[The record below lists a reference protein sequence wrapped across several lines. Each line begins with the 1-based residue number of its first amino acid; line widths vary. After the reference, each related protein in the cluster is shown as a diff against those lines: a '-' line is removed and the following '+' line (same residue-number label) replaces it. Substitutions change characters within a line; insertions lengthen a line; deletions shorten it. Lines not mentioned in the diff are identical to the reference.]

1 MKIFYFIILSSIF
14 FATCSP
20 YKYLAE
26 DETLLAENNIKFV
39 DGENI
44 DNKSDFRLEL
54 DTYIKQKPNTNYLWF
69 FPRETFY
76 YKNKFKTAAE
86 VPSIYDEQLA
96 IASAETLKK
105 YLRNV
110 KGYYDAEVSYEADS
124 YNKETAVDYIITT
137 GKRYTIRSIEYI
149 GEDTGVINEIKS
161 IKAESIIQPGLPL
174 DADLFNS
181 EKSRLVSYLQNIGYA
196 NFNPSYLEVKGDS
209 SNNDN
214 TVDVFINIKKP
225 TNIEKFVKY
234 SIGEINVYTDFH
246 QDQDTSLLSNTILF
260 DKNFRKEQSEYVI
273 KPKAINKVVFVQPGD
288 LYNRDDRYKTLRKLS
303 DLGTYKFANVSPF
316 ILPGKDSLIN
326 YNILLTPHEKKYVTD
341 LGSNL
346 FYSTINTL
354 SRKLFGFSVGGALQD
369 RNFFGGAESNRL
381 SAEIGFEF
389 EILNN
394 SLSTNTLSI
403 SLQDNL
409 EIPRF
414 VDWIG
419 SVKLLKNTGLLR
431 PKWYQDIKDD
441 TKTNIGIGYS
451 FQQILNQY
459 NISVINASY
468 GFTYQPNKDE
478 KLDLIQ
484 IGLNW
489 FNYDLKP
496 DFINNVIQD
505 NPLLQRSFENAFISG
520 FLFQELSYFKKSV
533 ISPRSTWAFI
543 GSFEISGLETYIAN
557 SLFNVATGSDD
568 TWKISD
574 DLQFANYV
582 RLQLDWRNYRKVT
595 QQSVFASRFYFGI
608 AVPYADD
615 IVNPYIKQLYVGG
628 PNSIRAWQSRELG
641 PGSYSEKLLN
651 PVRGQAF
658 YQTGDLKLEFN
669 FEYRF
674 DMFWLFEGAF
684 FLDGGNV
691 WTLRS
696 DVDRVGSKISSNFID
711 DIALGIGWGL
721 RWDLTYFV
729 IRSDFGYPLRY
740 PFDDLGKQWN
750 FDYVGFGNVNI
761 AVNYPF

>member
-394 SLSTNTLSI
+394 SLSTNTLS
-403 SLQDNL
+403 
-409 EIPRF
+409 
-414 VDWIG
+414 
-419 SVKLLKNTGLLR
+419 NT
-431 PKWYQDIKDD
+431 
-441 TKTNIGIGYS
+441 
-451 FQQILNQY
+451 
-459 NISVINASY
+459 
-468 GFTYQPNKDE
+468 
-478 KLDLIQ
+478 
-484 IGLNW
+484 
-489 FNYDLKP
+489 
-496 DFINNVIQD
+496 
-505 NPLLQRSFENAFISG
+505 
-520 FLFQELSYFKKSV
+520 
-533 ISPRSTWAFI
+533 
-543 GSFEISGLETYIAN
+543 
-557 SLFNVATGSDD
+557 
-568 TWKISD
+568 
-574 DLQFANYV
+574 
-582 RLQLDWRNYRKVT
+582 
-595 QQSVFASRFYFGI
+595 
-608 AVPYADD
+608 
-615 IVNPYIKQLYVGG
+615 
-628 PNSIRAWQSRELG
+628 
-641 PGSYSEKLLN
+641 
-651 PVRGQAF
+651 
-658 YQTGDLKLEFN
+658 
-669 FEYRF
+669 
-674 DMFWLFEGAF
+674 
-684 FLDGGNV
+684 
-691 WTLRS
+691 
-696 DVDRVGSKISSNFID
+696 
-711 DIALGIGWGL
+711 
-721 RWDLTYFV
+721 
-729 IRSDFGYPLRY
+729 
-740 PFDDLGKQWN
+740 
-750 FDYVGFGNVNI
+750 
-761 AVNYPF
+761 

>member
-1 MKIFYFIILSSIF
+1 MKIFYFTILSAIF
-14 FATCSP
+14 CATCSP

-26 DETLLAENNIKFV
+26 NESLLAENNIKFV
-39 DGENI
+39 DGNNVN
-44 DNKSDFRLEL
+44 NKADFKLEL
-54 DTYIKQKPNTNYLWF
+54 KTYITQKPNTNYLWF

-76 YKNKFKTAAE
+76 YKNKFKSAAE
-86 VPSIYDEQLA
+86 VPTIYDEQLT
-96 IASAETLKK
+96 IESAETLEK

-124 YNKETAVDYIITT
+124 YNKATSVNYNITT
-137 GKRYTIRSIEYI
+137 GKRYTIKSVNYI
-149 GEDTGVINEIKS
+149 GDDLAVINEIKS
-161 IKAESIIQPGLPL
+161 IQSEAFIKPGLPL
-174 DADLFNS
+174 DAVLFNN
-181 EKSRLVSYLQNIGYA
+181 EKSRLVSHLQNIGYA

-209 SNNDN
+209 TETDH
-214 TVDVFINIKKP
+214 TVEVFMVVKKP
-225 TNIEKFVKY
+225 SNIDKFVKY
-234 SIGEINVYTDFH
+234 TIGEINIYTDFYPE
-246 QDQDTSLLSNTILF
+246 QDTSLLSDSLIYY
-260 DKNFRKEQSEYVI
+260 KNFRKEEKKYVT
-273 KPKAINKVVFVQPGD
+273 KPKAINKVIFMEPGD
-288 LYNRDDRYKTLRKLS
+288 LYNRDNRYKTLRKLS

-316 ILPGKDSLIN
+316 ILPDKDSLIN
-326 YNILLTPHEKKYVTD
+326 YNILLTPHDHKFVTD
-341 LGSNL
+341 LSSNL

-354 SRKLFGFSVGGALQD
+354 SKKLFGFAVGGALQD

-381 SAEIGFEF
+381 STELGFEF
-389 EILNN
+389 EILNR
-394 SLSTNTLSI
+394 SLSTNTISI
-403 SLQDNL
+403 SIQDNL

-419 SVKLLKNTGLLR
+419 SVKLLKKTGLLR

-441 TKTNIGIGYS
+441 TKTNIGFGYS
-451 FQQILNQY
+451 FQKILNQY
-459 NISVINASY
+459 DISVINASY
-468 GFTYQPNKDE
+468 GFTYQPNKNE
-478 KLDLIQ
+478 KLDFRQ

-489 FNYDLKP
+489 FNYDLKEN
-496 DFINNVIQD
+496 FVNTVIQG
-505 NPLLQRSFENAFISG
+505 NPLLQRSFQNAFISG

-533 ISPRSTWAFI
+533 ISPRSTWAFV
-543 GSFEISGLETYIAN
+543 GSFEVSGLETYISN
-557 SLFNVATGSDD
+557 SLYNLASGSDEI
-568 TWKISD
+568 WELKD

-582 RLQLDWRNYRKVT
+582 KLQLDWRNYRKVT

-641 PGSYSEKLLN
+641 PGGYAFKLLN
-651 PVRGQAF
+651 PVDGQAF

-691 WTLRS
+691 WTLRT
-696 DVDRVGSKISSNFID
+696 DADRQGSTIETNFLD
-711 DIALGIGWGL
+711 EIALGIGWGL

-729 IRSDFGYPLRY
+729 IRADFGYPLRY
-740 PFDDLGKQWN
+740 PFEVYDQQWN
-750 FDYVGFGNVNI
+750 FDYDGFGNINI